1 MDRAHPTADWAVRTK
16 DETAQRSPK
25 VEAERRASHV
35 EVDPPHT
42 PAKLKVGV
50 KGTVLPTSRAV
61 IPQIALSPPV
71 KSAPS
76 DLERLKA
83 FSSELICSQL
93 ASYTPAETLG
103 ILSCCTLPARQYLL
117 DHLEQ
122 PLKSAIDGA
131 LKRVPPDDQDIGSSG
146 AESLFTSL
154 SKGSIVVIGAK
165 QQT

>member
-1 MDRAHPTADWAVRTK
+1 M
-16 DETAQRSPK
+16 
-25 VEAERRASHV
+25 
-35 EVDPPHT
+35 
-42 PAKLKVGV
+42 

-61 IPQIALSPPV
+61 IPEIAMPHPV
-71 KSAPS
+71 TSRPS

-83 FSSELICSQL
+83 FSPELICSQL
-93 ASYTPAETLG
+93 ATYTPAETLG

-146 AESLFTSL
+146 VEPLIASL
-154 SKGSIVVIGAK
+154 SKSSIIVIGAK
-165 QQT
+165 